1 MHKELEL
8 HVSGCLDH
16 EGVVDVIYTVVIY
29 RSGGTCFDPKVNLG
43 YPFGKHAF
51 GNTVITYIS
60 NVFTEAG
67 IGDYTVAFKLSN
79 TVNGG
84 GSEAMGCRYVRELVS
99 ECVQAE

>member
-43 YPFGKHAF
+43 YPFGKHHVYF
-51 GNTVITYIS
+51 ERVH
-60 NVFTEAG
+60 
-67 IGDYTVAFKLSN
+67 
-79 TVNGG
+79 GG
-84 GSEAMGCRYVRELVS
+84 WNR
-99 ECVQAE
+99 